1 VDGLPKDPFR
11 RPRKFLNAW
20 RAAPVSYH
28 HQLFGL
34 VLKRQGDVDDL
45 HNSQFLDVEG
55 IRALNKAY
63 LVRRTKS
70 PFSVHHSVLS
80 GVAHATSSI
89 SANLKGSSHEDG
101 PLRRR
106 ELRPDYSMTSSES
119 GLKLITPDNEVIPS
133 APPDVITTNLEAYTN
148 GIKKSKEKDWIEMG
162 AKRIGDLWKGNLGGE
177 ENKKGRGVFRR
188 GTIREEG
195 TEEDSDDNTGA
206 RGALVKTGKAFKG
219 LVAYVSYSNY
229 MTCESA
235 LMR

>member
-1 VDGLPKDPFR
+1 MITQTCDP
-11 RPRKFLNAW
+11 P
-20 RAAPVSYH
+20 
-28 HQLFGL
+28 
-34 VLKRQGDVDDL
+34 VLKRQADVDDL
-45 HNSQFLDVEG
+45 DSSQFLNVDG

-63 LVRRTKS
+63 LIRRTKS

-106 ELRPDYSMTSSES
+106 ELRPDYSLASSES

-148 GIKKSKEKDWIEMG
+148 GIKKSKEKDWTEMG
-162 AKRIGDLWKGNLGGE
+162 AKRIGDLWKGNLGVE
-177 ENKKGRGVFRR
+177 EKKGRGVFRR

-219 LVAYVSYSNY
+219 LVAYVPLYK
-229 MTCESA
+229 
-235 LMR
+235 

>member
-1 VDGLPKDPFR
+1 
-11 RPRKFLNAW
+11 
-20 RAAPVSYH
+20 
-28 HQLFGL
+28 
-34 VLKRQGDVDDL
+34 
-45 HNSQFLDVEG
+45 VEG

-229 MTCESA
+229 LTCE
-235 LMR
+235 